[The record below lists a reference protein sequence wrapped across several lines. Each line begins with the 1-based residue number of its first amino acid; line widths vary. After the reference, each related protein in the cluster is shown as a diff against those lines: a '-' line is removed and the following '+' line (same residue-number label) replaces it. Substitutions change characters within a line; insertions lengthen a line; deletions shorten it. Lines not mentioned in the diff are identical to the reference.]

1 MSTAFLFPGQGS
13 QVPGMLHTLPDH
25 ESVRHTLGEAS
36 DFLGRDVL
44 GMDDAEALRSTVSVQ
59 LALLISGVAVARALI
74 AEGVEPLAAAGL
86 SAGAFSA
93 AVISGALKFTDG
105 LGLIRQRAEM
115 MTGLFPQGFGVSVIV
130 GLTEEQVR
138 EIIRQTDS
146 RHHPLFVANINAPRQ
161 IAISGSIEAM
171 EKALELAAIEVRAR
185 RSAWAYPS
193 HHIVPSSSRWL
204 TPCER
209 RWPAWIWK
217 SPKSP
222 TSATSPEGL
231 CEMLKRLPRTSP
243 EMSLTRFGGTK
254 APRC

>member
-1 MSTAFLFPGQGS
+1 
-13 QVPGMLHTLPDH
+13 
-25 ESVRHTLGEAS
+25 
-36 DFLGRDVL
+36 
-44 GMDDAEALRSTVSVQ
+44 

-115 MTGLFPQGFGVSVIV
+115 MTGLFPQGFGVSAIV

-146 RHHPLFVANINAPRQ
+146 RHHPPFVANINAPRQ

-171 EKALELAAIEVRAR
+171 EKALELARHRGARKAVRLGV
-185 RSAWAYPS
+185 SVPS
-193 HHIVPSSSRWL
+193 HCPLLEPVADSRAAL
-204 TPCER
+204 AGMDLRAQNPQ
-209 RWPAWIWK
+209 
-217 SPKSP
+217 
-222 TSATSPEGL
+222 SATSPEGL
-231 CEMLKRLPRTSP
+231 CEMLNIAGHRRKCRSHDSVARRHHGAERTWLSNVPRNASRSCP
-243 EMSLTRFGGTK
+243 D
-254 APRC
+254 